1 MADEE
6 IQICRFILN
15 YCFTR
20 KLSKLNFCLQ
30 LAISLVKRK
39 SLRLNNL
46 ASKGVCND
54 YNILRAHSIN
64 LQEGGKFF
72 FLQFIAVYGY
82 NLSFIFLY

>member
-54 YNILRAHSIN
+54 YNILRAHSVN

-82 NLSFIFLY
+82 NLSLFLY